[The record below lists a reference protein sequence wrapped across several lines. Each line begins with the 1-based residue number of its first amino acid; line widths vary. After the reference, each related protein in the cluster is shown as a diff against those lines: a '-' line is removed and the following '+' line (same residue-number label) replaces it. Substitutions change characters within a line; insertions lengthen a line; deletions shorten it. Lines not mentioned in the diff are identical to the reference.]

1 MTQSGY
7 DRSINLINNN
17 NKFLGYQQGNNHIKH
32 NLMINNDDERRC
44 DTAKANHYQNT
55 SHSNR
60 SVEAFFQ
67 HKLEKSAISR
77 KFFRKELNFD
87 KINGDF
93 FITH

>member
-1 MTQSGY
+1 
-7 DRSINLINNN
+7 
-17 NKFLGYQQGNNHIKH
+17 
-32 NLMINNDDERRC
+32 MINNDDERR
-44 DTAKANHYQNT
+44 DDSAKANHYQNT

-87 KINGDF
+87 EINADF
-93 FITH
+93 FITHETLSKYKYTKAFHFLEFCFPFPLHFD